1 MQPSGTGHW
10 YVITAR
16 LEKEI
21 ILLETLMEFR
31 FDLNTLDAARQ
42 LVAGRALKR
51 NPRFK
56 CSSARYVQLHFFS
69 RPERLPTINSHCAAL
84 KNQLSH

>member
-1 MQPSGTGHW
+1 MQPSGTDHW
-10 YVITAR
+10 YVITAW
-16 LEKEI
+16 LENEM
-21 ILLETLMEFR
+21 TLMEFR

>member
-1 MQPSGTGHW
+1 MQPSGTDHC

-16 LEKEI
+16 LENEI

-42 LVAGRALKR
+42 LVAGRAFKR
-51 NPRFK
+51 SPRFK
-56 CSSARYVQLHFFS
+56 CSSARYVQLHFFPGQRGCQRS
-69 RPERLPTINSHCAAL
+69 TPTVPL
-84 KNQLSH
+84 